1 MILQLFIEIIQLD
14 IVKKQLKKLE
24 IFVENMV
31 KNFIS
36 QIITLK
42 VMTKPLKQ
50 KRTTV

>member
-24 IFVENMV
+24 IFAENMV

-36 QIITLK
+36 QII
-42 VMTKPLKQ
+42 
-50 KRTTV
+50 